1 MQQIN
6 WTCGLNTDNY
16 RWKLNDESIHFCWQ
30 YNFWLNA
37 NILFFNCLNLQTRQL
52 VLIDN
57 FSYGGMWEWY
67 ECVRGMCFAMPK
79 CPLWQAGPSRA
90 SHLYSMG
97 CTAGCLNL
105 LVDDRHKYES
115 SSWELWG
122 CCSYFCVCCISSD
135 MYFYVYVSCQAPV
148 SAGERASQQVQT
160 ANTLTCLTH
169 SAPEPLMGALYRS
182 RLVQPL
188 KQAPGLQQRLGPK
201 PSLHSPHKPS
211 CLFSEALEETLD
223 RAYQIQ
229 TVARLCYFTHRAP
242 LNSASFSVIVFF
254 LAW

>member
-1 MQQIN
+1 
-6 WTCGLNTDNY
+6 
-16 RWKLNDESIHFCWQ
+16 
-30 YNFWLNA
+30 
-37 NILFFNCLNLQTRQL
+37 
-52 VLIDN
+52 
-57 FSYGGMWEWY
+57 
-67 ECVRGMCFAMPK
+67 MCFAMPTY
-79 CPLWQAGPSRA
+79 LFWQAGPSQT
-90 SHLYSMG
+90 SHLYSMSR
-97 CTAGCLNL
+97 TAGCFNL
-105 LVDDRHKYES
+105 LADDRQKYDS
-115 SSWELWG
+115 NSWELWG
-122 CCSYFCVCCISSD
+122 CCSYFCVCCISLY
-135 MYFYVYVSCQAPV
+135 MYFHVYVSCLAPV
-148 SAGERASQQVQT
+148 SARECASQQVQT

-169 SAPEPLMGALYRS
+169 SAPEPLMGALPRS
-182 RLVQPL
+182 RPVQPL